1 MPSCAFACNCAL
13 DHSAEA
19 NAPRP
24 MLVYSR
30 PTRAAGV
37 RAFRGACYA
46 LLFEAVLWGVAMAA
60 AMVYRAVFHR

>member
-1 MPSCAFACNCAL
+1 
-13 DHSAEA
+13 
-19 NAPRP
+19 